1 MYVVQ
6 LIVPGIKL
14 CSRNKHQ
21 KQPKMQKPEHQTFKR
36 GGEMGGVKPDPLFF
50 SQPNL
55 ELLIT
60 DQSTKSL
67 TSHCAQLKSR
77 FTLVSIPFENK
88 LIGHFMNV
96 QKRTLCYLQGKC
108 RHPLM

>member
-1 MYVVQ
+1 M
-6 LIVPGIKL
+6 L

-21 KQPKMQKPEHQTFKR
+21 KQPKMQKPEHQTFKG

-50 SQPNL
+50 SLPNL

-77 FTLVSIPFENK
+77 FRLVSIPFENK

-96 QKRTLCYLQGKC
+96 QKRTLCYMYLQGKC